1 MKLAHLGKLASATI
15 LASMVSL
22 SASAEVY
29 NTDWL
34 SEGDNLVV
42 TDSDSGLEFLNLAET
57 YGMSKNEVSALLGTT
72 YSGWNFATTND
83 VESLFANFFGGYEEG
98 LDTRFSTYTP
108 NGQGGE
114 DFSSLFGAYTSP
126 TGRLHTFGLV
136 ERESDNEMMLY
147 GTLFYNRGDQYT
159 TYYGYGY
166 NPEYYESS
174 SNKHRDYNYSEST
187 QGLWLVRGGQ
197 TLDLTAGTSG
207 GVSGGTSG
215 GASLS
220 EPGEGDVAA
229 SGTGDITNVPAP
241 LALSSLALL
250 GFGLVRR
257 NKRS

>member
-1 MKLAHLGKLASATI
+1 MNIAHLGKFASATI
-15 LASMVSL
+15 LASIVSL

-42 TDSDSGLEFLNLAET
+42 TDSDSGLEFLNLSET
-57 YGMSKNEVSALLGTT
+57 FGMSKNEVNALLGTT
-72 YSGWNFATTND
+72 YSGWSFATTND
-83 VESLFANFFGGYEEG
+83 VESLFANFFGGYDEG
-98 LDTRFSTYTP
+98 LDTRFSTSTV
-108 NGQGGE
+108 NGAGGK

-126 TGRLHTFGLV
+126 TGRLQSFGLV

-147 GTLFYNRGDQYT
+147 GTLFYNRDDQYSV
-159 TYYGYGY
+159 YHGYGY

-197 TLDLTAGTSG
+197 TLDLTTGTPGDTSG
-207 GVSGGTSG
+207 STSG
-215 GASLS
+215 DASLS
-220 EPGEGDVAA
+220 DPSEGDVAA
-229 SGTGDITNVPAP
+229 GGTGDITNVPAP

-250 GFGLVRR
+250 GFGFVRR
-257 NKRS
+257 NRLS